1 MEKDNQKNLTFKST
15 TVGELF
21 DKTVDNYFKDKK
33 YLNGIFTEDDNP
45 WSSPVD
51 SEKEGGIFGTSKQS
65 MGGEWSPFSSSCSS
79 DTNMVS
85 KAHPTQNV
93 SVIKL
98 VENSK
103 KEKRKPHFRF

>member
-33 YLNGIFTEDDNP
+33 YLNSTFKEDDNP

-51 SEKEGGIFGTSKQS
+51 SKKKGGIFGTSKKS
-65 MGGEWSPFSSSCSS
+65 
-79 DTNMVS
+79 VS
-85 KAHPTQNV
+85 KAHPSQNV

-98 VENSK
+98 AENSK

>member
-33 YLNGIFTEDDNP
+33 YLNIIFKEDDNP

-51 SEKEGGIFGTSKQS
+51 SKKEGGIFGTSKKS
-65 MGGEWSPFSSSCSS
+65 
-79 DTNMVS
+79 VS
-85 KAHPTQNV
+85 KAHPSQNV

-98 VENSK
+98 AENSK
-103 KEKRKPHFRF
+103 KRKEKTSFSFLK

>member
-33 YLNGIFTEDDNP
+33 YLNSTFKEDDNP

-51 SEKEGGIFGTSKQS
+51 SKKEGWIFGTSKKS
-65 MGGEWSPFSSSCSS
+65 
-79 DTNMVS
+79 VS

-103 KEKRKPHFRF
+103 KEKRKPHFRFWNEEI

>member
-33 YLNGIFTEDDNP
+33 YLNSTFKEDDNP

-51 SEKEGGIFGTSKQS
+51 SKKEGGIFGTSKKS
-65 MGGEWSPFSSSCSS
+65 
-79 DTNMVS
+79 VS
-85 KAHPTQNV
+85 KAHPSQNV

-98 VENSK
+98 AENSK